1 MATIEEYNSYGEELE
16 RLLLLRTSPIAVKML
31 ESEDD
36 IPEGAYR
43 PKKDDGVHLAQCQAF
58 TLTRRKRKTVAMLK
72 EDNWCFAPV
81 IGWGLVEKP
90 DPEMVMGATFSCFE
104 YGKYIGILT
113 APLKTSDFP
122 PDVILVYC
130 NPMQLRLMMSAAVT
144 REEHILTSEFYPIDS
159 CIYSIVPV
167 METGKCRITLPDPGE
182 YERAMTTEDEIIFSV
197 PADTIGR
204 MIEGLKRSDEQKRGY
219 THSIMEM
226 RPDFPQPPFYKK
238 LFEMW
243 GLDTE

>member
-1 MATIEEYNSYGEELE
+1 MTTIAEYQEYGEEIE

-31 ESEDD
+31 QKEED

-43 PKKDDGVHLAQCQAF
+43 PKRDDGVHLAQCQAF
-58 TLTRRKRKTVAMLK
+58 TMSRRKRKTVAMLK
-72 EDNWCFAPV
+72 EDNWCFAPI

-90 DPEMVMGATFSCFE
+90 DPEQVMGAIFPCFD
-104 YGKYIGILT
+104 YGKYIGIVT
-113 APLKTSDFP
+113 APLKTADFM
-122 PDVILVYC
+122 PDMILVYS
-130 NPMQLRLMMSAAVT
+130 NPMQLRLMMGASQT
-144 REEHILTSEFYPIDS
+144 REERILTSEFYSIDS

-197 PADTIGR
+197 PADTVGR
-204 MIEGLKRSDEQKRGY
+204 MVEGLKRTDERKRGY
-219 THSIMEM
+219 IYSTMDM
-226 RPDFPQPPFYKK
+226 TPDFPRPEFYKK

-243 GLDTE
+243 GLDV